1 MRRFVWIWSLAEY
14 MSIDTA
20 KIQATLH
27 SFVSGTSDIE
37 GAALVTP
44 DGLPL
49 VTVLPNHMDEER
61 VSAMSAALLSL
72 GERISSELMR
82 GGIDQIA
89 IDGEEGYCIMSNCGE
104 EAVFLVLAARTVKK
118 GILNLEVK
126 RAVGE
131 IQPLLA

>member
-1 MRRFVWIWSLAEY
+1 MA
-14 MSIDTA
+14 IDSA

-61 VSAMSAALLSL
+61 VSAMAAALLSL
-72 GERISSELMR
+72 GERIGSELLR
-82 GGIDQIA
+82 GDIAQIA
-89 IDGEEGYCIMSNCGE
+89 LDGAEGYCILCNCGE

-126 RAVGE
+126 RAIDE
-131 IQPLLA
+131 IRPLLL

>member
-1 MRRFVWIWSLAEY
+1 MA
-14 MSIDTA
+14 IDTA
-20 KIQATLH
+20 KIQTVLH
-27 SFVSGTSDIE
+27 VFVSGTSDIE

-49 VTVLPNHMDEER
+49 ITVLPSPMDEER

>member
-1 MRRFVWIWSLAEY
+1 MT
-14 MSIDTA
+14 IDTA
-20 KIQATLH
+20 KIQASLH

-49 VTVLPNHMDEER
+49 VTVLPSHMDEDR
-61 VSAMSAALLSL
+61 VSAMAAALLSL
-72 GERISSELMR
+72 GERIGSELLR
-82 GGIDQIA
+82 GGIGQIA
-89 IDGEEGYCIMSNCGE
+89 LDGSEGYCILRTCGE
-104 EAVFLVLAARTVKK
+104 EAVFLVLAARKVKK

-131 IQPLLA
+131 IQPLLR

>member
-1 MRRFVWIWSLAEY
+1 MA
-14 MSIDTA
+14 IDTA
-20 KIQATLH
+20 KIQASLH

-49 VTVLPNHMDEER
+49 VAVLPSHMDEDR
-61 VSAMSAALLSL
+61 VSAMAAALLSL
-72 GERISSELMR
+72 GERIGSELLR
-82 GGIDQIA
+82 GGIGQIA
-89 IDGEEGYCIMSNCGE
+89 LDGSEGYCILRTCGE
-104 EAVFLVLAARTVKK
+104 EAVFLVLAARQVKK

-131 IQPLLA
+131 IQPLLR